1 MASRIRADA
10 SAYTV
15 SAREGEYADA
25 DGHRKVGDYRK
36 GVEDLEKGGQ
46 GEPQAEE
53 DADRRTQK
61 SKRDRTA
68 SDADEDR
75 TAEDEGRGGRR
86 MRPAGCE
93 AELLRALASMPFLDR
108 LEMVAVT
115 GWSRGPVYEAAA
127 KLESE
132 GFCASALHATDI
144 LPPSRRFH
152 LTAAGLRRL
161 ADEEGVSPDELV
173 RSRPVSAQWR
183 RNLMERMDA
192 LAAVYH
198 VASIVSNVEYP
209 IDFRWYR
216 AMPMDAAMTLPDG
229 RTIGVVRQGLTAD
242 RSGFAKRVWRM
253 RDEPMPGVVLMLM
266 ADDVRLR
273 HARRLLATTQVPAL
287 FALEREAVLSKAA
300 DRIWSPSAVRASLDL
315 RYVLDRLSPG
325 GDLPVEREPQRAD
338 FPADIAVEGAGVGH
352 LRPHAALHAQVRR
365 EARPRPHLRLALDR
379 PRRPGRASRRLAP
392 EGLPAGQPPGGLRPR
407 GAPPGRGR
415 TPRRRRPGAGPFS
428 PAGTARRSAWRRSGG
443 ASPLQDADAPLEW
456 RNVSGSRSR
465 QLLRNMEHTAAVHSF
480 LGALTAQAPLLG
492 WEIVQ
497 LDPPRRASRH
507 FRHDDRMR
515 AVNPDA
521 FGVLRKGEAAWAFF
535 LEWERRAVR
544 PSTMSDRLAPYLRY
558 YSSHRPTDDHGTR
571 PSVLIVFDNEIAQT
585 HFLRVAREEMRAEG
599 TTVPLWVSHREAIEA
614 PGAAGTRMARPGRLG
629 VAPGP
634 AAPMN
639 MNTTAG
645 A

>member
-1 MASRIRADA
+1 
-10 SAYTV
+10 
-15 SAREGEYADA
+15 
-25 DGHRKVGDYRK
+25 
-36 GVEDLEKGGQ
+36 
-46 GEPQAEE
+46 
-53 DADRRTQK
+53 
-61 SKRDRTA
+61 
-68 SDADEDR
+68 
-75 TAEDEGRGGRR
+75 

-144 LPPSRRFH
+144 LPPARRFH

-173 RSRPVSAQWR
+173 RSRPISAQWR
-183 RNLMERMDA
+183 RSLMERLDA

-209 IDFRWYR
+209 IAFRWYR

-229 RTIGVVRQGLTAD
+229 RTVGVVRQGLTAD

-325 GDLPVEREPQRAD
+325 GGLPVEPEPQRAD
-338 FPADIAVEGAGVGH
+338 FPADIAVEGPEWDISDPMLPFMLKSADK
-352 LRPHAALHAQVRR
+352 R
-365 EARPRPHLRLALDR
+365 ALDLISDW
-379 PRRPGRASRRLAP
+379 PWITLGDLAGLLGVSPQRASSWSTPWRASTSRSAP
-392 EGLPAGQPPGGLRPR
+392 GTRADASSPPTGGW
-407 GAPPGRGR
+407 
-415 TPRRRRPGAGPFS
+415 PFS

-443 ASPLQDADAPLEW
+443 APPYRTPTPRWTGATSPAAGAASF
-456 RNVSGSRSR
+456 SGTWS
-465 QLLRNMEHTAAVHSF
+465 T
-480 LGALTAQAPLLG
+480 
-492 WEIVQ
+492 
-497 LDPPRRASRH
+497 PP
-507 FRHDDRMR
+507 
-515 AVNPDA
+515 
-521 FGVLRKGEAAWAFF
+521 
-535 LEWERRAVR
+535 
-544 PSTMSDRLAPYLRY
+544 PST
-558 YSSHRPTDDHGTR
+558 
-571 PSVLIVFDNEIAQT
+571 PSWA
-585 HFLRVAREEMRAEG
+585 H
-599 TTVPLWVSHREAIEA
+599 
-614 PGAAGTRMARPGRLG
+614 
-629 VAPGP
+629 
-634 AAPMN
+634 
-639 MNTTAG
+639 
-645 A
+645 